1 MRRTEPCAAV
11 LVLVA
16 GVCGVLLLG
25 IAPWTNLLAAASAG
39 GAIGFGL
46 WRAGWIGSKHQI
58 VELRWLADGRWL
70 LAAGREHA
78 VPAELSAGT
87 RVARNV
93 LWLHWTTPG
102 GRSRTMLL
110 ARGDLP
116 VSQRRALAVRLRI
129 ETPERVLPE
138 ARRR

>member
-1 MRRTEPCAAV
+1 MRRTERCAAV

-25 IAPWTNLLAAASAG
+25 VAPWTNLLAAASTG
-39 GAIGFGL
+39 GAIAFGL
-46 WRAGWIGSKHQI
+46 WRAGWIGSRHRI
-58 VELRWLADGRWL
+58 VGLRWLADGRWL
-70 LAAGREHA
+70 LADRCENA
-78 VPAELSAGT
+78 VPGELSAGT
-87 RVARNV
+87 RIARNV
-93 LWLHWTTPG
+93 LWLHWTTRG

-116 VSQRRALAVRLRI
+116 ESQRRALAVRLRI
-129 ETPERVLPE
+129 EALERVLPE